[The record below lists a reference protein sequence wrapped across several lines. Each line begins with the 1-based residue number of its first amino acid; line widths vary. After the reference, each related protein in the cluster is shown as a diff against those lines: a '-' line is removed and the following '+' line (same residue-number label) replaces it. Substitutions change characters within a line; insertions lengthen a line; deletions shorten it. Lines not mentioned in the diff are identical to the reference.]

1 MYTIVLRKGD
11 IELELTTDDK
21 SAVEKQ
27 LDLIIHQASNKPKPK
42 VFEEFSQQN
51 ISTENSVQN
60 SEPTQSFDQNL
71 IKDEEIPQQEHK
83 TPEEVQVQPVVF
95 EHISQEEQQTV
106 INQPENIVN
115 EDIIPQNIDI
125 GPVKPITINSL
136 QNPEPEPEP
145 QPDFDKILNN
155 EMSTQ
160 IETPPIDKDERFI
173 QYVEGKSAL
182 DKLDF
187 LVITAQY
194 LAQYE
199 NMNTFN
205 LKHINAKLMQNFT
218 IIVDHS
224 ILQSAIAREFITQIH
239 QGNDDVSSEY
249 MLTEKGLRS
258 Y

>member
-42 VFEEFSQQN
+42 TFEEFSQQN
-51 ISTENSVQN
+51 INTENHTEN
-60 SEPTQSFDQNL
+60 AKPTQNFDTNMVT
-71 IKDEEIPQQEHK
+71 EEIPQQEQR

-106 INQPENIVN
+106 VNQPENIIN

-136 QNPEPEPEP
+136 QNPEPEP

-160 IETPPIDKDERFI
+160 SDTPPIDKDERFI

-182 DKLDF
+182 DKLD
-187 LVITAQY
+187 Y
-194 LAQYE
+194 G
-199 NMNTFN
+199 
-205 LKHINAKLMQNFT
+205 
-218 IIVDHS
+218 S
-224 ILQSAIAREFITQIH
+224 ISCSI
-239 QGNDDVSSEY
+239 
-249 MLTEKGLRS
+249 
-258 Y
+258 

>member
-42 VFEEFSQQN
+42 TFEEFSQQN
-51 ISTENSVQN
+51 TNTENHTEN
-60 SEPTQSFDQNL
+60 AEPTQNFDTNMVT
-71 IKDEEIPQQEHK
+71 EEIPQQEHR

-106 INQPENIVN
+106 VNQPENIIN

-136 QNPEPEPEP
+136 QNPEPEP

-160 IETPPIDKDERFI
+160 SDTPPIDKDERFI

>member
-42 VFEEFSQQN
+42 TFEEFSQQN
-51 ISTENSVQN
+51 INIENHTENA
-60 SEPTQSFDQNL
+60 EPTQNFDTNMVT
-71 IKDEEIPQQEHK
+71 EEIPQQEQR

-106 INQPENIVN
+106 VNQPENIIN
-115 EDIIPQNIDI
+115 KDIIPQNIDI

-136 QNPEPEPEP
+136 QNPEPEP

-160 IETPPIDKDERFI
+160 SDTPPIDKDERFI

>member
-42 VFEEFSQQN
+42 TFEEISQQN
-51 ISTENSVQN
+51 INTENHTEN
-60 SEPTQSFDQNL
+60 AEPTQNFDTNMVN
-71 IKDEEIPQQEHK
+71 EEIPQQEHK
-83 TPEEVQVQPVVF
+83 IPEEVQVQPVVF

-106 INQPENIVN
+106 VNQPENIIN

-136 QNPEPEPEP
+136 QNPEPEP

-160 IETPPIDKDERFI
+160 TDTPPIDKDERFI

>member
-42 VFEEFSQQN
+42 TFEEFSQQN
-51 ISTENSVQN
+51 INTENHTEN
-60 SEPTQSFDQNL
+60 FDTNMVT
-71 IKDEEIPQQEHK
+71 EEIPQQEQR

-106 INQPENIVN
+106 VNQPENIIN

-136 QNPEPEPEP
+136 QNPEPEP

-160 IETPPIDKDERFI
+160 SDTPPIDKDERFI

-224 ILQSAIAREFITQIH
+224 ILQSAITREFITQIH

>member
-27 LDLIIHQASNKPKPK
+27 LDLIIHQASNRPEQK
-42 VFEEFSQQN
+42 VFEESQQQIVN
-51 ISTENSVQN
+51 IENDAQN
-60 SEPTQSFDQNL
+60 TDAIQSFEQN
-71 IKDEEIPQQEHK
+71 IVENEVTSQQEHK
-83 TPEEVQVQPVVF
+83 ISEEVQVQPVVF

-106 INQPENIVN
+106 VNQPENIIN

-136 QNPEPEPEP
+136 QNPEPEP
-145 QPDFDKILNN
+145 QPDFDNILNK
-155 EMSTQ
+155 EMSMQT
-160 IETPPIDKDERFI
+160 ETPPIDKDERFI

>member
-42 VFEEFSQQN
+42 TFEEFSQQN
-51 ISTENSVQN
+51 INTESNTENT
-60 SEPTQSFDQNL
+60 EPTQNFDTNMVT
-71 IKDEEIPQQEHK
+71 EEIPQQEQR
-83 TPEEVQVQPVVF
+83 TPEEIQVQPVVF

-106 INQPENIVN
+106 VNQPENIIN

-136 QNPEPEPEP
+136 QNPEPEP

-160 IETPPIDKDERFI
+160 SDTPPIDKDERFI

>member
-42 VFEEFSQQN
+42 TFEEFSQQN
-51 ISTENSVQN
+51 INTENHTEN
-60 SEPTQSFDQNL
+60 AEPTQNFDTNMVT
-71 IKDEEIPQQEHK
+71 EEIPQQEQR
-83 TPEEVQVQPVVF
+83 TPEEIQVQPVVF

-106 INQPENIVN
+106 VNQPENIIN

-136 QNPEPEPEP
+136 QNPEPEP

-160 IETPPIDKDERFI
+160 SDTPPIDKDERFI

>member
-1 MYTIVLRKGD
+1 MYTIILRKGS
-11 IELELTTDDK
+11 IELEFITDDK
-21 SAVEKQ
+21 YAVEKQ
-27 LDLIIHQASNKPKPK
+27 LDLIIHQAADT
-42 VFEEFSQQN
+42 VLRECCD
-51 ISTENSVQN
+51 TENSNQEGCVQYFEEN
-60 SEPTQSFDQNL
+60 IVQETSADSVPADNVEIEEPFADTV
-71 IKDEEIPQQEHK
+71 EHM
-83 TPEEVQVQPVVF
+83 QVQPVVF
-95 EHISQEEQQTV
+95 EHINKEEQQTV
-106 INQPENIVN
+106 VN
-115 EDIIPQNIDI
+115 NTNEYQAEDIIPQSIDI
-125 GPVKPITINSL
+125 GPVKPVTINSL
-136 QNPEPEPEP
+136 QNPEVEQ

-155 EMSTQ
+155 ELTSGF
-160 IETPPIDKDERFI
+160 ETPPTDKDERFI

-218 IIVDHS
+218 IIVDHAV
-224 ILQSAIAREFITQIH
+224 LQSAITREFVTQIYH
-239 QGNDDVSSEY
+239 HAGDELAAEY

>member
-42 VFEEFSQQN
+42 AFEEFSQQN
-51 ISTENSVQN
+51 INTENHTEN
-60 SEPTQSFDQNL
+60 AEPTQNFDTNMVT
-71 IKDEEIPQQEHK
+71 EEIPQQEHR

-106 INQPENIVN
+106 VNQPENIIN

-136 QNPEPEPEP
+136 QNPEPEP

-160 IETPPIDKDERFI
+160 SDTPPIDKDERFI

-224 ILQSAIAREFITQIH
+224 ILLSAITREFITQIH

>member
-42 VFEEFSQQN
+42 TFEEFSQQN
-51 ISTENSVQN
+51 INTESHTENA
-60 SEPTQSFDQNL
+60 EPTQNFDTNMVN
-71 IKDEEIPQQEHK
+71 EEIPQQEHR

-106 INQPENIVN
+106 VNQPENIIN
-115 EDIIPQNIDI
+115 ENIIPQNIDI

-136 QNPEPEPEP
+136 QNPEPEP

-160 IETPPIDKDERFI
+160 TDTPPIDKDERFI

-239 QGNDDVSSEY
+239 QSNDDVSSEY

>member
-42 VFEEFSQQN
+42 TFEEFSQQN

-60 SEPTQSFDQNL
+60 AEPTQNFDTNMVT
-71 IKDEEIPQQEHK
+71 EEIPQQEQR

-106 INQPENIVN
+106 VNQPENIIN

-136 QNPEPEPEP
+136 QNPEPEP

-160 IETPPIDKDERFI
+160 SDTPPIDKDERFI

>member
-42 VFEEFSQQN
+42 TFEEFSQQN
-51 ISTENSVQN
+51 INTESHTENA
-60 SEPTQSFDQNL
+60 EPTQSFDTNMVT
-71 IKDEEIPQQEHK
+71 EEIPQQEHR

-106 INQPENIVN
+106 VNQPENIIN

-136 QNPEPEPEP
+136 QNPEPEP

-160 IETPPIDKDERFI
+160 TDTPPIDKDERFI